1 MQQIPSLPRPS
12 DRWIPWYFVAFFI
25 LLISILVP
33 MGIIAVRTNTG
44 LVTESAYNKGLA
56 YNASI
61 RAEEAQKAL
70 GWHGDLTITP
80 AGNKIHADYLLS
92 NSEGKPLNGANAK
105 LWFVRPTQAGMDQNF
120 TLHPNPDGH
129 YVTEIALPAHGLWEA
144 RVSVTID
151 NQNYQTIKRV
161 VIP

>member
-80 AGNKIHADYLLS
+80 AGNKIHADYLL
-92 NSEGKPLNGANAK
+92 
-105 LWFVRPTQAGMDQNF
+105 
-120 TLHPNPDGH
+120 
-129 YVTEIALPAHGLWEA
+129 
-144 RVSVTID
+144 
-151 NQNYQTIKRV
+151 
-161 VIP
+161 